1 MRVKKYRAPNMPEAI
16 NLIRADLGPDAVI
29 LHSQKVRSG
38 RWYKLFHQPVLEVTA
53 AVDTDLRDFPQ
64 PTSATA
70 DTVQQMQREL
80 TALRLALSQMAQA
93 KQATSVQREDDRI
106 GLTGLDGWYRQL
118 LDQGVSGQ
126 LARQIVRAAA
136 DELSQWALDNAN
148 ILNPQL
154 HWQLERRLPS
164 TTSTLIQ
171 DRPSVYF
178 IVGST
183 GVGKTTTLAKR
194 AAQFRDRQIKP
205 PAVFNHLEPKV
216 PGRSSADK
224 GGVLI
229 ITIDTFRVAA
239 LPQILTFGEILGVPV
254 KVAYSPAQLAALVEA
269 NKHYNLILIDTPGR
283 NHRVVTAMTELADF
297 LVAVPAKTVHLAVA
311 AGSRYEDMRQ
321 TVTAFQKVS
330 LDGLIFTK
338 VDETVSLGPAYSLAC
353 ETGLPLSYFTTG
365 QRVPE
370 DIEIAT
376 AKRMVDLLTNPTFEQ
391 KVLLESRQGESS
403 STVYRLPNERKSN
416 LYELRS

>member
-1 MRVKKYRAPNMPEAI
+1 MRVKKYRAPSMPEAMS
-16 NLIRADLGPDAVI
+16 LIRADLGPDAII

-38 RWYKLFHQPVLEVTA
+38 RWFKLFHQPILEVTA

-64 PTSATA
+64 PTSATT

-80 TALRLALSQMAQA
+80 SALRLALSQMSQA
-93 KQATSVQREDDRI
+93 KQNTSIQASDER
-106 GLTGLDGWYRQL
+106 LSLAGLDGWYRQL
-118 LDQGVSGQ
+118 LDQGVSGS

-136 DELSQWALDNAN
+136 DELSQWALDNSS

-164 TTSTLIQ
+164 TTSTLTHN
-171 DRPSVYF
+171 RPSIFF
-178 IVGST
+178 IVGPT
-183 GVGKTTTLAKR
+183 GVGKTTTLAKL
-194 AAQFRDRQIKP
+194 AAQFRDNPVRLSAAINP
-205 PAVFNHLEPKV
+205 FGLNIPDHLPAEK
-216 PGRSSADK
+216 S
-224 GGVLI
+224 GVLI

-254 KVAYSPAQLAALVEA
+254 KVAYSPAQLAALIEA

-283 NHRVVTAMTELADF
+283 NHRAVTAMAELMDF
-297 LVAVPAKTVHLAVA
+297 LMAVPARTVHLAVA

-321 TVTAFQKVS
+321 TVAAFQTVT

-338 VDETVSLGPAYSLAC
+338 VDETVSLGAAYTLAC

-370 DIEIAT
+370 DIEMAT
-376 AKRMVDLLTNPTFEQ
+376 AKRMVNLLVNSGFEQ
-391 KVLLESRQGESS
+391 KISSEINSGESPS
-403 STVYRLPNERKSN
+403 SVYRLPSERKSN
-416 LYELRS
+416 LYELRP